1 MDKYITRSLKIV
13 RGEWMVDEQSFKHA
27 LNELKQRVRE
37 LSPLFNECALK
48 DISIK
53 ELAPSIND
61 EFNLLI
67 QTIND
72 IRRNNS

>member
-13 RGEWMVDEQSFKHA
+13 TREWIVDEQSFKHA

-37 LSPLFNECALK
+37 LSPLFDECALK
-48 DISIK
+48 GWKMQDIDSD
-53 ELAPSIND
+53 LNC

-67 QTIND
+67 ETINKK
-72 IRRNNS
+72 I

>member
-1 MDKYITRSLKIV
+1 MDKYIERSLKIV
-13 RGEWMVDEQSFKHA
+13 SGELMVDEQSFKHA

-48 DISIK
+48 GISIK

-67 QTIND
+67 ETINTK
-72 IRRNNS
+72 R